1 MKIYEIALYLLLV
14 NLSVATLMGMDII
27 PAEIATKHITG
38 AEFQSNVGDSIE
50 YSNADIG
57 MYLFG
62 DFPRAITMLAKLFIF
77 APVLAGL
84 LLSEIGMPS
93 DISNTICTIIWVVYL
108 VGLAQVIGKINL
120 RGSE

>member
-84 LLSEIGMPS
+84 LLSEIGMPP
-93 DISNTICTIIWVVYL
+93 DISNMICITIWVVYL
-108 VGLAQVIGKINL
+108 AGLAQVIGKINL